1 MYLLDSGFSALSVR
15 FSENKDKFLENA
27 VAVELFRRREE
38 VYYHKKERECDFIIK
53 RGKEIQTAIQVC
65 WELNEKN
72 RKRELSGLAEAMKIF
87 NMKQGLILTYNQEGT
102 EEIEGIKIPVIP
114 TYQWLLEKE

>member
-1 MYLLDSGFSALSVR
+1 
-15 FSENKDKFLENA
+15 
-27 VAVELFRRREE
+27 
-38 VYYHKKERECDFIIK
+38 
-53 RGKEIQTAIQVC
+53 
-65 WELNEKN
+65 
-72 RKRELSGLAEAMKIF
+72 MKIF